1 MSTNKI
7 LNKLISKM
15 KKTKELNSRF
25 ELEPNQDMSL
35 FTSEKDSVEGLNNQ
49 YISRVEY
56 EQMVEF
62 QKFLKQHDDLN
73 LDEFKRYILE
83 SKEKHLRLIKKMLEA
98 VPDLLGRM
106 IAKDDVRG
114 LAIEYIIMTN
124 ESLPQNPKNV
134 KNKKDKFKE
143 DKEFEY
149 DYESDDDCED
159 DLNEEDDVC
168 QD

>member
-15 KKTKELNSRF
+15 KKTKELYSQF

-49 YISRVEY
+49 YISRAEF
-56 EQMVEF
+56 EQMAEF
-62 QKFLKQHDDLN
+62 QKFLKQHVDLN

-83 SKEKHLRLIKKMLEA
+83 SKEKHLRLIKRMLEA
-98 VPDLLGRM
+98 IPDLLERM

-114 LAIEYIIMTN
+114 FAIEYIIMTN

-134 KNKKDKFKE
+134 INKKEKLKY

-149 DYESDDDCED
+149 DYESDDCED
-159 DLNEEDDVC
+159 DFIDEDDVS

>member
-15 KKTKELNSRF
+15 KKTKEINSQF

-49 YISRVEY
+49 YISRAEF
-56 EQMVEF
+56 EQMAEF
-62 QKFLKQHDDLN
+62 QKFLKQHVDLN

-83 SKEKHLRLIKKMLEA
+83 SKEKHLRLIKRMLEA
-98 VPDLLGRM
+98 IPDLLERM

-114 LAIEYIIMTN
+114 FAIEYIIMTN

-134 KNKKDKFKE
+134 INKKDKLKN

-149 DYESDDDCED
+149 VYESDDYED
-159 DLNEEDDVC
+159 DFSDEDDVG

>member
-15 KKTKELNSRF
+15 KKTKELNSQF

-49 YISRVEY
+49 YISRAEF
-56 EQMVEF
+56 EQMAEF
-62 QKFLKQHDDLN
+62 QKFLKQHADLN

-83 SKEKHLRLIKKMLEA
+83 SKEKHLRLIKRMLEA
-98 VPDLLGRM
+98 IPDLLERM

-114 LAIEYIIMTN
+114 FAIEYIIMTN

-134 KNKKDKFKE
+134 INKKDKLKN

-149 DYESDDDCED
+149 DYKSDD
-159 DLNEEDDVC
+159 
-168 QD
+168 

>member
-15 KKTKELNSRF
+15 KKTKELNSQF

-49 YISRVEY
+49 YISRAEF
-56 EQMVEF
+56 EQMAEF

-98 VPDLLGRM
+98 IPDLLERM
-106 IAKDDVRG
+106 IIKDDVRG
-114 LAIEYIIMTN
+114 FAIEYIIMTN

-134 KNKKDKFKE
+134 INKKDKLKN

-149 DYESDDDCED
+149 DCESDDYED
-159 DLNEEDDVC
+159 DFSDEDDVG